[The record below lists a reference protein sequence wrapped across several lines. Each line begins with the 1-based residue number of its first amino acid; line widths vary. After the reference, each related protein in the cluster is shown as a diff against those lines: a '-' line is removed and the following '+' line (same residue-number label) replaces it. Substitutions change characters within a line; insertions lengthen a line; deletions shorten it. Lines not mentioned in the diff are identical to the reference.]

1 MELGRT
7 KFIDLARVPVY
18 VTVKLGGSKV
28 GTLCGLR
35 RAATRSSSSRPMR
48 LASRGRGR
56 CAWRPVVAAAA
67 GSPGDA
73 AREWRSPPPAVP
85 SAPK

>member
-28 GTLCGLR
+28 GTLCGLLSQ
-35 RAATRSSSSRPMR
+35 T
-48 LASRGRGR
+48 LLLDLKF
-56 CAWRPVVAAAA
+56 VLTVL
-67 GSPGDA
+67 
-73 AREWRSPPPAVP
+73 
-85 SAPK
+85 